1 MVGSIAVSS
10 SAHLSLFA
18 ENLFLDGQVI
28 VEQWQMPTANISESI
43 HKHVR
48 QAHEIAALEAP
59 GVAPALHIESAVW
72 ATVTLYWAASL
83 FVDRAAIETDLPSD
97 LVAAE
102 PRDADA
108 CHQWSVDLAFR
119 FLPSLIDRS
128 QRIASED
135 GLSQTLLHLA
145 GRWPLSSAG
154 VQPVGA
160 NVADAQT
167 ELAIDESKLATI
179 ADNVCLRGILL
190 DRIFSQKCD
199 RLARHELFQ
208 PFVAQSIG
216 AHEHLAR
223 WAPLQSNT
231 ITDSSTKE

>member
-1 MVGSIAVSS
+1 MVGSIAVNS

-28 VEQWQMPTANISESI
+28 VEQWQMPTATMTESI
-43 HKHVR
+43 HKHIR
-48 QAHEIAALEAP
+48 QAHQVAALEAP
-59 GVAPALHIESAVW
+59 GAAPTLHIESAVW

-83 FVDRAAIETDLPSD
+83 FVDRAAIETELPSD

-119 FLPSLIDRS
+119 FLPSLIHRS
-128 QRIASED
+128 QRIASQD

-154 VQPVGA
+154 VQPAKA
-160 NVADAQT
+160 NVADAPA

-199 RLARHELFQ
+199 RLARHEIFRT
-208 PFVAQSIG
+208 FVAQSIG
-216 AHEHLAR
+216 AHEHIAR
-223 WAPLQSNT
+223 WAPLQSKTTTN
-231 ITDSSTKE
+231 SSTKD